1 MSGERLSP
9 CFLFTNKGIAK
20 KAVFMEVDFGG
31 FEVIEAILVDMV
43 GDVDDGLDVGEGL
56 RGVETGVA
64 VPCEVL

>member
-1 MSGERLSP
+1 
-9 CFLFTNKGIAK
+9 
-20 KAVFMEVDFGG
+20 MEVDFGG